1 MRVEENKA
9 VEAPQKKLPR
19 CRKLAACAQFK
30 IHNSK
35 FIISPT
41 HPLSSPYLP

>member
-9 VEAPQKKLPR
+9 VE
-19 CRKLAACAQFK
+19 AQFK

-35 FIISPT
+35 FIILSHSPLIF
-41 HPLSSPYLP
+41 PEGLANFEF